1 MQKDGRTVE
10 AMTLRGEA
18 TSAEGF
24 GRPDEV
30 LEVPRDPDGPV
41 DSDRARFAY
50 AIHDGLTQVVTAS
63 VLELE
68 SLAHRAEIAPSEA
81 AEALRQAVRE
91 LRTAPALKD
100 VERAMREL
108 RTALGEIR
116 DVLANLTE
124 VAPATAQPIEELL
137 RSVLDRWH
145 LPATWSIEGDLD
157 EVPPS
162 VLEAA
167 SSVIR
172 EGIANAAKHGGGR
185 DVAVRV
191 LASDRSVEVSVED
204 HGRGFESSQHEPA
217 AGHLG
222 LDMLRRGVAD
232 VHGTLDVRSAPGKGT
247 RVVARLPRYGQ
258 GASP

>member
-1 MQKDGRTVE
+1 
-10 AMTLRGEA
+10 MTLRGESA
-18 TSAEGF
+18 SAEGL

-30 LEVPRDPDGPV
+30 LEVPRDLDGPV
-41 DSDRARFAY
+41 ESDRARLAY

-81 AEALRQAVRE
+81 TEALREAVRE
-91 LRTAPALKD
+91 LRRALH
-100 VERAMREL
+100 
-108 RTALGEIR
+108 EIR
-116 DVLANLTE
+116 GVLANLST
-124 VAPATAQPIEELL
+124 VPVTAQPIEELL
-137 RSVLDRWH
+137 RSVLDRWQ
-145 LPATWSIEGDLD
+145 LPATWSIEGDLA
-157 EVPPS
+157 EVSPS

-172 EGIANAAKHGGGR
+172 EGIANAAKHANGR
-185 DVAVRV
+185 GVAVRV

-204 HGRGFESSQHEPA
+204 HGRGFESSQHESV

-222 LDMLRRGVAD
+222 LDMLRRRVAD

-258 GASP
+258 GVSP

>member
-1 MQKDGRTVE
+1 
-10 AMTLRGEA
+10 MTLRGESA
-18 TSAEGF
+18 SAEGL

-30 LEVPRDPDGPV
+30 LEVPRDLDGPV
-41 DSDRARFAY
+41 ESDRARLAY

-68 SLAHRAEIAPSEA
+68 SLAHRAEIAPAEA
-81 AEALRQAVRE
+81 TEALREAVRE
-91 LRTAPALKD
+91 LRRALD
-100 VERAMREL
+100 
-108 RTALGEIR
+108 EIR
-116 DVLANLTE
+116 GVLANLST
-124 VAPATAQPIEELL
+124 VPATAQPIEELL
-137 RSVLDRWH
+137 RSVLDRWQ
-145 LPATWSIEGDLD
+145 LPATWSIEGDLA

-172 EGIANAAKHGGGR
+172 EGIANAAKHANGR
-185 DVAVRV
+185 GVAVRV

-204 HGRGFESSQHEPA
+204 HGRGFESSQHESV

-222 LDMLRRGVAD
+222 LDMLRRRVAD

-258 GASP
+258 GVSP

>member
-18 TSAEGF
+18 TSAEDL
-24 GRPDEV
+24 GRHEV

-41 DSDRARFAY
+41 ESDRARLAY
-50 AIHDGLTQVVTAS
+50 AIHDGVTQVVTAS

-91 LRTAPALKD
+91 LRRALD
-100 VERAMREL
+100 
-108 RTALGEIR
+108 EIR
-116 DVLANLTE
+116 GVLATLTE
-124 VAPATAQPIEELL
+124 VAPPTAQPIEELL
-137 RSVLDRWH
+137 RSVLDRWQ
-145 LPATWSIEGDLD
+145 LPATWSIEGDLA
-157 EVPPS
+157 EVSPS

-172 EGIANAAKHGGGR
+172 EGIANAAKHADGR
-185 DVAVRV
+185 EVAVRV

-204 HGRGFESSQHEPA
+204 HGRGFEQHEPA

-222 LDMLRRGVAD
+222 LDMLRRRVAD

-247 RVVARLPRYGQ
+247 RVVARLPRYEQ
-258 GASP
+258 GESP

>member
-1 MQKDGRTVE
+1 V
-10 AMTLRGEA
+10 
-18 TSAEGF
+18 
-24 GRPDEV
+24 
-30 LEVPRDPDGPV
+30 
-41 DSDRARFAY
+41 
-50 AIHDGLTQVVTAS
+50 
-63 VLELE
+63 
-68 SLAHRAEIAPSEA
+68 
-81 AEALRQAVRE
+81 
-91 LRTAPALKD
+91 
-100 VERAMREL
+100 
-108 RTALGEIR
+108 
-116 DVLANLTE
+116 
-124 VAPATAQPIEELL
+124 
-137 RSVLDRWH
+137 RSVLDRWQ
-145 LPATWSIEGDLD
+145 LPATWSIEGDLA
-157 EVPPS
+157 EVSPS

-204 HGRGFESSQHEPA
+204 HGRGFESSKHEPA

-222 LDMLRRGVAD
+222 LDMLRRRVAD

>member
-18 TSAEGF
+18 TSAEGL
-24 GRPDEV
+24 GRDEF
-30 LEVPRDPDGPV
+30 LEVPRDLDGSV
-41 DSDRARFAY
+41 DSDRARLAY
-50 AIHDGLTQVVTAS
+50 AIHDGVTQVVTAS

-91 LRTAPALKD
+91 LRRAL
-100 VERAMREL
+100 E
-108 RTALGEIR
+108 EIR
-116 DVLANLTE
+116 DALANLTE

-137 RSVLDRWH
+137 RSVLDRWK
-145 LPATWSIEGDLD
+145 LPATWSIEGDLA
-157 EVPPS
+157 EVSPS

-172 EGIANAAKHGGGR
+172 EGIANAAKHAGGR
-185 DVAVRV
+185 EIAVRV

-222 LDMLRRGVAD
+222 LDMLRQRVAD
-232 VHGTLDVRSAPGKGT
+232 VHGTLDVRSSPGKGT
-247 RVVARLPRYGQ
+247 RVVARLPRYEQ
-258 GASP
+258 GESP

>member
-10 AMTLRGEA
+10 AMRLRGKA
-18 TSAEGF
+18 TPAEGL
-24 GRPDEV
+24 GRDGV
-30 LEVPRDPDGPV
+30 LEAPRDLDGLV
-41 DSDRARFAY
+41 EGDRARLAY
-50 AIHDGLTQVVTAS
+50 AIHDGVTQVVTAS

-91 LRTAPALKD
+91 LRRAL
-100 VERAMREL
+100 E
-108 RTALGEIR
+108 EIR
-116 DVLANLTE
+116 GALANLTE
-124 VAPATAQPIEELL
+124 VTPATGQPIEELL
-137 RSVLDRWH
+137 RSVLDRWQ
-145 LPATWSIEGDLD
+145 LPATWSIEGDLA
-157 EVPPS
+157 EVSPS

-172 EGIANAAKHGGGR
+172 EGIANAAKHSDGR
-185 DVAVRV
+185 EVDVRV

-222 LDMLRRGVAD
+222 LDMLRRRVAD

-258 GASP
+258 GVSP

>member
-91 LRTAPALKD
+91 LRTA
-100 VERAMREL
+100 
-108 RTALGEIR
+108 LGEIR

-137 RSVLDRWH
+137 RSVLDRWQV
-145 LPATWSIEGDLD
+145 PATWSIEGDLD

-222 LDMLRRGVAD
+222 LDMLRRRVAD

>member
-1 MQKDGRTVE
+1 
-10 AMTLRGEA
+10 MTLRGGA
-18 TSAEGF
+18 TSAEGL

-30 LEVPRDPDGPV
+30 FEEAPDLDGQV
-41 DSDRARFAY
+41 ESDRARLAY

-91 LRTAPALKD
+91 LRWALD
-100 VERAMREL
+100 
-108 RTALGEIR
+108 EIR
-116 DVLANLTE
+116 GVLANLTE
-124 VAPATAQPIEELL
+124 VAPATVQPIEELL
-137 RSVLDRWH
+137 RSVLDRWQ
-145 LPATWSIEGDLD
+145 LPATWSIEGDLA

-172 EGIANAAKHGGGR
+172 EGIANAAKHANGGE
-185 DVAVRV
+185 VAVRV

-204 HGRGFESSQHEPA
+204 HGRGFESSQHEAA

-222 LDMLRRGVAD
+222 LNMLRRRVAD

-258 GASP
+258 GVSP